1 METQKVTDVGGSAS
15 KGQFKS
21 NFGFL
26 MAAVG
31 SAVGLG
37 NLWGFP
43 YKMGNGGGFAFLI
56 LYLLMA
62 FFIGYPCMLG
72 EFAIGRKGGK
82 AAIGSYERLG
92 KKYIFNGWIATIVP
106 FFLLTFYC
114 VLGGYVLKYLLAN
127 IGDIFGA
134 DWGVNGADSGA
145 FFEGFVGSGAP
156 ALVFTAIY
164 IIATVLIV
172 MGGVS
177 GGIEKFCTI
186 AMPGL
191 AILLIITVIRSC
203 TLPGAVEGLT
213 FIFKPNF
220 EVFKGTGWIT
230 VLASAGGQIFFSL
243 SLASS
248 CMIVYGSYLDKKEN
262 LEKNA
267 VLVPIMDTSV
277 ALLASLA
284 TIPATFA
291 AGMEPAAGP
300 GMLFVTLQT
309 VFNSM
314 GSAGPIFG
322 TMFYLLVLFA
332 ALTSSI
338 GMLEGAVSAF
348 MDRAIDKGKTP
359 SRAKISWAIIGITTI
374 GSIIVSIDAL
384 GAGPMPKPFGLSTW
398 LDAFDL
404 FAEGFMMPGG
414 CLVMAIILGWI
425 KPDYID
431 DEVRLGSAYKTKQF
445 VGFCLKWIVPVFLV
459 FILVG
464 QMNSFFG
471 LGLF

>member
-1 METQKVTDVGGSAS
+1 MSENN

-43 YKMGNGGGFAFLI
+43 YKMGNGGGFVFLI
-56 LYLLMA
+56 LYLALVVL
-62 FFIGYPCMLG
+62 IGYPCMIG

-82 AAIGSYERLG
+82 ASIGSYEAIDKRFA
-92 KKYIFNGWIATIVP
+92 FNGWMATIVP
-106 FFLLTFYC
+106 FFLLAFYC
-114 VLGGYVLKYLLAN
+114 VLGGYVIKYLIAN

-134 DWGVNGADSGA
+134 GWGIGNANSGQYFNDFVGISGA
-145 FFEGFVGSGAP
+145 STLPAMVFSGI
-156 ALVFTAIY
+156 F
-164 IIATVLIV
+164 IILTVLIV

-191 AILLIITVIRSC
+191 ALLLVITVIRSC
-203 TLPGAVEGLT
+203 TLPGALEGLE

-220 EVFKGTGWIT
+220 DVFKGTGWIT
-230 VLASAGGQIFFSL
+230 VLASAGGQMFFSL
-243 SLASS
+243 SLASG
-248 CMIVYGSYLDKKEN
+248 CMIVYGSYLDKEEN

-267 VLVPIMDTSV
+267 LLVPIMDTSV
-277 ALLASLA
+277 AFFAALA

-291 AGMEPAAGP
+291 AGLEPAAGP

-309 VFNSM
+309 VFQSM
-314 GSAGPIFG
+314 GAFGPIFG
-322 TMFYLLVLFA
+322 TVFYLLVFFA

-348 MDRAIDKGKTP
+348 IDLREEKGKSA
-359 SRAKISWAIIGITTI
+359 SRTKISWIIIAITTI
-374 GSIIVSIDAL
+374 GSLVVAIDAL
-384 GAGPMPKPFGLSTW
+384 GAGPLPKPFGLSCW

-404 FAEGFMMPGG
+404 FAEGFMMPIG
-414 CLVMAIILGWI
+414 CLVMSVLLGWMY
-425 KPDYID
+425 PAYID
-431 DEVRLGSAYKTKQF
+431 DEIESGSKYVSRKYVK
-445 VGFCLKWIVPVFLV
+445 FCLKWLAPIFMV

-464 QMNSFFG
+464 QMNGFFG
-471 LGLF
+471 LGWF

>member
-1 METQKVTDVGGSAS
+1 MDKQKSND

-62 FFIGYPCMLG
+62 IFIGYPCMLG
-72 EFAIGRKGGK
+72 EFSIGRKGQK
-82 AAIGSYERLG
+82 AAIGSYEKLDKRFT
-92 KKYIFNGWIATIVP
+92 FNGWIATIVP

-134 DWGVNGADSGA
+134 GWGVNGADSGTYFGA
-145 FFEGFVGSGAP
+145 FVGSGAP
-156 ALVFTAIY
+156 ALIFTAIY
-164 IIATVLIV
+164 IIVTVLIV

-203 TLPGAVEGLT
+203 TLPGAAEGLE

-243 SLASS
+243 SLASA

-267 VLVPIMDTSV
+267 ILVPIMDTTV
-277 ALLASLA
+277 ALLAALA

-322 TMFYLLVLFA
+322 TIFYLLVLFA

-348 MDRAIDKGKTP
+348 MDRAIDKGKKP
-359 SRAKISWAIIGITTI
+359 SRAKISWSIIAITTI
-374 GSIIVSIDAL
+374 GSIIVAIDAL
-384 GAGPMPKPFGLSTW
+384 GAGPLPKPFGLGTW

-414 CLVMAIILGWI
+414 CLIMTIILGWI
-425 KPDYID
+425 HPNYID
-431 DEVRLGSAYKTKQF
+431 DEVRLSSGYKSKAF
-445 VGFCLKWIVPVFLV
+445 VNFCLKWIAPIFLV

-464 QMNSFFG
+464 QMNSFFAFG
-471 LGLF
+471 WF

>member
-1 METQKVTDVGGSAS
+1 MTENN

-56 LYLLMA
+56 IYLAMA
-62 FFIGYPCMLG
+62 VLIGYPCMLG
-72 EFAIGRKGGK
+72 EFALGRKSGK
-82 AAIGSYERLG
+82 AAVGAYESVDKRFA
-92 KKYIFNGWIATIVP
+92 FNGWIATLSP

-114 VLGGYVLKYLLAN
+114 VLGGYVMKYLIAN
-127 IGDIFGA
+127 VGDIFHTA
-134 DWGVNGADSGA
+134 WGINGADPGQY
-145 FFEGFVGSGAP
+145 FNDFVGISGTSTIP
-156 ALVFTAIY
+156 AIIFSFVF
-164 IIATVLIV
+164 IILTVIIV

-177 GGIEKFCTI
+177 GGIEKFCSI

-191 AILLIITVIRSC
+191 AVLLVITVIRSC
-203 TLPGAVEGLT
+203 TLPGAMEGLE

-230 VLASAGGQIFFSL
+230 VFASAGGQIFFSL

-267 VLVPIMDTSV
+267 ILVPLMDTSV
-277 ALLASLA
+277 ALLAALA

-291 AGMEPAAGP
+291 AGLEPAAGP
-300 GMLFVTLQT
+300 GMLFVTLQS

-314 GSAGPIFG
+314 GVAGPFFG
-322 TMFYLLVLFA
+322 TVFYLLVFFA

-348 MDRAIDKGKTP
+348 IDRAKEKGKVPNRT
-359 SRAKISWAIIGITTI
+359 KLSWIIIGITTI
-374 GSIIVSIDAL
+374 GSLIVAIDAL
-384 GAGPMPKPFGLSTW
+384 GAGPFPKPFGLSTW

-414 CLVMAIILGWI
+414 CLVMAVLLGWMY
-425 KPDYID
+425 PAYID
-431 DEVRLGSAYKTKQF
+431 DEVESGSDYRTRTYVK
-445 VGFCLKWIVPVFLV
+445 FCLKWIVPVFLV

-464 QMNSFFG
+464 QINSFFG
-471 LGLF
+471 LGWF

>member
-1 METQKVTDVGGSAS
+1 METN

-62 FFIGYPCMLG
+62 VLIGYPCMLG
-72 EFAIGRKGGK
+72 EFAIGRKGQK
-82 AAIGSYERLG
+82 AAVGSYEKIDRRFA
-92 KKYIFNGWIATIVP
+92 FNGWIATLSP

-114 VLGGYVLKYLLAN
+114 VLGGYVLKYLVAN
-127 IGDIFGA
+127 TCDIFGLGF
-134 DWGVNGADSGA
+134 GVGGADSA
-145 FFEGFVGSGAP
+145 DFFQNFVGSGAP
-156 ALVFTAIY
+156 ALLYTGIF

-191 AILLIITVIRSC
+191 AVLLLITVIRSC
-203 TLPGAVEGLT
+203 TLDGAAEGLA

-220 EVFKGTGWIT
+220 DVFKGTGWIT

-267 VLVPIMDTSV
+267 LLVPLMDTSV
-277 ALLASLA
+277 AMLAALA

-291 AGMEPAAGP
+291 AGLSPEAGP

-314 GSAGPIFG
+314 GAAGPFFG
-322 TMFYLLVLFA
+322 MVFYLLVLFA

-348 MDRAIDKGKTP
+348 MDRAADKGKTP
-359 SRAKISWAIIGITTI
+359 SRTKISWTIIAVTTV
-374 GSIIVSIDAL
+374 GSIIVAIDAL
-384 GAGPMPKPFGLSTW
+384 GAGPLPKPFGLSTW

-404 FAEGFMMPGG
+404 FAEGFMMPLG
-414 CLVMAIILGWI
+414 CLFMVIILGWLHT
-425 KPDYID
+425 DYID
-431 DEVRLGSAYKTKQF
+431 DEVEMGSSYKSKTYVK
-445 VGFCLKWIVPVFLV
+445 FCLKWVAPVFLV
-459 FILVG
+459 FILIG

-471 LGLF
+471 LKLF

>member
-1 METQKVTDVGGSAS
+1 MSGNN
-15 KGQFKS
+15 KGQFKT

-43 YKMGNGGGFAFLI
+43 YKMGNGGGFVFLI
-56 LYLLMA
+56 LYLALVVL
-62 FFIGYPCMLG
+62 IGYPCMIG

-82 AAIGSYERLG
+82 AAIGSYEAVDKRFA
-92 KKYIFNGWIATIVP
+92 INGWMATIVP
-106 FFLLTFYC
+106 FFLLSFYC
-114 VLGGYVLKYLLAN
+114 VLGGYVIKYLVAN
-127 IGDIFGA
+127 VGDIFGA
-134 DWGVNGADSGA
+134 GWGVNGADPGQY
-145 FFEGFVGSGAP
+145 FNDFVGISGTSTVP
-156 ALVFTAIY
+156 ALVFSAIF
-164 IIATVLIV
+164 IVLTVLIV
-172 MGGVS
+172 MGGVA

-191 AILLIITVIRSC
+191 AVLLLITVIRSC
-203 TLPGAVEGLT
+203 TLPGAVEGLE

-220 EVFKGTGWIT
+220 DVFKGTGWIT
-230 VLASAGGQIFFSL
+230 VLASAGGQMFFSL
-243 SLASS
+243 SLASG
-248 CMIVYGSYLDKKEN
+248 CMIVYGSYLDKAEN

-267 VLVPIMDTSV
+267 ILVPIMDTSV
-277 ALLASLA
+277 ALCAALA

-291 AGMEPAAGP
+291 AGLEPAAGP

-314 GSAGPIFG
+314 GAIGPIFG
-322 TMFYLLVLFA
+322 TIFYLLVFFA

-348 MDRAIDKGKTP
+348 MDRAEEKGKTP
-359 SRAKISWAIIGITTI
+359 NRTKISWTIIAITTI
-374 GSIIVSIDAL
+374 GSIIVAIDAL
-384 GAGPMPKPFGLSTW
+384 GAGSLPKPFGLSCW

-404 FAEGFMMPGG
+404 FAEGFMMPIG
-414 CLVMAIILGWI
+414 CLLMAILLGWMY
-425 KPDYID
+425 PAYID
-431 DEVRLGSAYKTKQF
+431 DEIEHGSEYKSRGYVK
-445 VGFCLKWIVPVFLV
+445 FCLKWLAPLFMV

-471 LGLF
+471 LGWF

>member
-1 METQKVTDVGGSAS
+1 MEQQANKD
-15 KGQFKS
+15 QFKS

-56 LYLLMA
+56 LYLVLA
-62 FFIGYPCMLG
+62 ILVGYPCMLG
-72 EFAIGRKGGK
+72 EFAIGRKGQLS
-82 AAIGSYERLG
+82 AIGSYEKIDKRFA
-92 KKYIFNGWIATIVP
+92 FNGWIAILTP

-114 VLGGYVLKYLLAN
+114 VLGGYVIKYIIAN
-127 IGDIFGA
+127 VGDIFGA
-134 DWGVNGADSGA
+134 GWGIGGGDSQSYFDTFVSSGA
-145 FFEGFVGSGAP
+145 AP
-156 ALVFTAIY
+156 IVYAGIFIVLTVF
-164 IIATVLIV
+164 IV
-172 MGGVS
+172 MKGVS
-177 GGIEKFCTI
+177 GGIEKFCTV

-191 AILLIITVIRSC
+191 AILLVITVIRSC
-203 TLPGAVEGLT
+203 TLEGAGEGLE
-213 FIFKPNF
+213 FIFKPNL

-230 VLASAGGQIFFSL
+230 VLGLAGGQLFFSL
-243 SLASS
+243 SLASG
-248 CMIVYGSYLDKKEN
+248 CMITYGSYLSKSEN

-267 VLVPIMDTSV
+267 ILVPIMDTSV
-277 ALLASLA
+277 ALLAALA

-322 TMFYLLVLFA
+322 TIFYLLVFFA

-338 GMLEGAVSAF
+338 GMLEGAVAAF
-348 MDRAIDKGKTP
+348 LDRAREKGKKP
-359 SRAKISWAIIGITTI
+359 SRTKISWTIIAITTV
-374 GSIIVSIDAL
+374 GSLIVAIDAM
-384 GAGPMPKPFGLSTW
+384 GAGPLPHLFGLGTW
-398 LDAFDL
+398 LDTFDL
-404 FAEGFMMPGG
+404 FAEGFMMPLG
-414 CLVMAIILGWI
+414 CLFMAIMIGWI
-425 KPDYID
+425 YPNYID
-431 DEVRLGSAYKTKQF
+431 DEVKLGSQYKTRSF
-445 VGFCLKWIVPVFLV
+445 VKICLKWIAPVFLLFV
-459 FILVG
+459 FVG

>member
-1 METQKVTDVGGSAS
+1 MSENN
-15 KGQFKS
+15 KGQFKT

-56 LYLLMA
+56 LYLALA
-62 FFIGYPCMLG
+62 VLIGYPCMIG

-82 AAIGSYERLG
+82 AAIGSYEAIDKRFT
-92 KKYIFNGWIATIVP
+92 FNGWMATIVP
-106 FFLLTFYC
+106 FFLLSFYC
-114 VLGGYVLKYLLAN
+114 VLGGYVIKYLIAN
-127 IGDIFGA
+127 IGDILNAG
-134 DWGVNGADSGA
+134 WGVGDAAPGTY
-145 FFEGFVGSGAP
+145 FEDFVGISGTSTVP
-156 ALVFTAIY
+156 A
-164 IIATVLIV
+164 IIFSALFIVLTVLVV

-191 AILLIITVIRSC
+191 AVLLVITVIRSC
-203 TLPGAVEGLT
+203 TLPGALEGLE

-220 EVFKGTGWIT
+220 DVFKGTGWIT
-230 VLASAGGQIFFSL
+230 VLASAGGQMFFSL
-243 SLASS
+243 SLASG
-248 CMIVYGSYLDKKEN
+248 CMIVYGSYLDKSEN

-267 VLVPIMDTSV
+267 ILVPIMDTSV
-277 ALLASLA
+277 ALCAALA

-291 AGMEPAAGP
+291 AGLTPQAGP

-309 VFNSM
+309 VFQSM
-314 GSAGPIFG
+314 GSLGPIFG
-322 TMFYLLVLFA
+322 TLFYLLVFFA

-348 MDRAIDKGKTP
+348 MDLQEAKGKTP
-359 SRAKISWAIIGITTI
+359 SRTKISWTIIAITTI
-374 GSIIVSIDAL
+374 GSLIVAIDAL
-384 GAGPMPKPFGLSTW
+384 GAGPLPKPFGLSCW

-404 FAEGFMMPGG
+404 FAEGFMMPIG
-414 CLVMAIILGWI
+414 CLVMAILLGWMY
-425 KPDYID
+425 PNYID
-431 DEVRLGSAYKTKQF
+431 DEIESGSKYVSKKY
-445 VGFCLKWIVPVFLV
+445 VKFCLKWLAPLFMI

-471 LGLF
+471 LGWF

>member
-1 METQKVTDVGGSAS
+1 MSGNS

-56 LYLLMA
+56 LYLALGIL
-62 FFIGYPCMLG
+62 IGYPCMVG
-72 EFAIGRKGGK
+72 EFALGRKSGK
-82 AAIGSYERLG
+82 AAVGAYETVDKRFA
-92 KKYIFNGWIATIVP
+92 INGWMATIVP
-106 FFLLTFYC
+106 FFLLSFYC
-114 VLGGYVLKYLLAN
+114 VLGGYVMKYLIAN

-134 DWGVNGADSGA
+134 GWGVGDANPGAY
-145 FFEGFVGSGAP
+145 FEDFVGISGGSTIP
-156 ALVFTAIY
+156 AILFSAVFIVL
-164 IIATVLIV
+164 TVVIV

-191 AILLIITVIRSC
+191 AVLLVITVIRSC
-203 TLPGAVEGLT
+203 TLPGAVEGLE

-220 EVFKGTGWIT
+220 DVFKGTGWIT
-230 VLASAGGQIFFSL
+230 VLASAGGQMFFSL
-243 SLASS
+243 SLASG
-248 CMIVYGSYLDKKEN
+248 CLIAYGSYLDKAEN

-277 ALLASLA
+277 ALLAALA

-291 AGMEPAAGP
+291 SGLEPAAGP

-309 VFNSM
+309 VFQSM
-314 GSAGPIFG
+314 GGAGPIFG
-322 TMFYLLVLFA
+322 TIFYLLVFFA

-348 MDRAIDKGKTP
+348 MDNAEKKGKTP
-359 SRAKISWAIIGITTI
+359 NRTKISWAIIAITTV
-374 GSIIVSIDAL
+374 GSLIVAIDAL
-384 GAGPMPKPFGLSTW
+384 GAGPLPKPFGLSTW

-404 FAEGFMMPGG
+404 FAEGFMMPIG
-414 CLVMAIILGWI
+414 CLLMAILLGWMY
-425 KPDYID
+425 PAYID
-431 DEVRLGSAYKTKQF
+431 DEVESGSSYKSKGY
-445 VGFCLKWIVPVFLV
+445 VKFCLKWLAPIFMA

-464 QMNSFFG
+464 QLNSFFG
-471 LGLF
+471 LGWF

>member
-1 METQKVTDVGGSAS
+1 
-15 KGQFKS
+15 
-21 NFGFL
+21 
-26 MAAVG
+26 
-31 SAVGLG
+31 
-37 NLWGFP
+37 
-43 YKMGNGGGFAFLI
+43 
-56 LYLLMA
+56 
-62 FFIGYPCMLG
+62 MLG
-72 EFAIGRKGGK
+72 EFSIGRKGQK
-82 AAIGSYERLG
+82 AAIGSYEKLDKRFT
-92 KKYIFNGWIATIVP
+92 FNGWIATIVP

-134 DWGVNGADSGA
+134 GWGVNGADSGTYFGA
-145 FFEGFVGSGAP
+145 FVRQRRSCVDLYSHLHHRYSP
-156 ALVFTAIY
+156 HRN
-164 IIATVLIV
+164 
-172 MGGVS
+172 GGVS

-203 TLPGAVEGLT
+203 TLPGAAEGLE

-243 SLASS
+243 SLASA

-267 VLVPIMDTSV
+267 ILVPIMDTTV
-277 ALLASLA
+277 ALLAALA

-322 TMFYLLVLFA
+322 TIFYLLVLFA

-348 MDRAIDKGKTP
+348 MDRAIDKGKKP
-359 SRAKISWAIIGITTI
+359 SRAKISWSIIAITTI
-374 GSIIVSIDAL
+374 GSIIVAIDAL
-384 GAGPMPKPFGLSTW
+384 GAGPLPKPFGLGTW

-414 CLVMAIILGWI
+414 CLIMTIILGWI
-425 KPDYID
+425 HPNYID
-431 DEVRLGSAYKTKQF
+431 DEVRHSSGYKSKAF
-445 VGFCLKWIVPVFLV
+445 VNFCLKWIAPIFLV

-464 QMNSFFG
+464 QMNSFFAFG
-471 LGLF
+471 WF

>member
-1 METQKVTDVGGSAS
+1 MENNNS
-15 KGQFKS
+15 KGQFQS

-56 LYLLMA
+56 LYLMMA
-62 FFIGYPCMLG
+62 VFIGFPCMLG
-72 EFAIGRKGGK
+72 EFAIGRKGQK
-82 AAIGSYERLG
+82 AAVGSYEKIDKRFT
-92 KKYIFNGWIATIVP
+92 FNGWLATLSP

-114 VLGGYVLKYLLAN
+114 VLGGYVIKYLVAN
-127 IGDIFGA
+127 VGDIFGA
-134 DWGVNGADSGA
+134 GWGVGGADAGA
-145 FFEGFVGSGAP
+145 YFTNFVGSGAE
-156 ALVFTAIY
+156 AIVFTGVFIVL
-164 IIATVLIV
+164 TVVIV
-172 MGGVS
+172 MKGVS

-191 AILLIITVIRSC
+191 AILLLITVIRSC
-203 TLPGAVEGLT
+203 TLPGAAEGLE

-220 EVFKGTGWIT
+220 DVFKGTGWIT
-230 VLASAGGQIFFSL
+230 VFASAGGQIFFSL
-243 SLASS
+243 SLASA

-262 LEKNA
+262 LETNA
-267 VLVPIMDTSV
+267 ILVPIMDTSV
-277 ALLASLA
+277 ALLAALA

-291 AGMEPAAGP
+291 AGLEPAAGP

-314 GSAGPIFG
+314 GAFGPLFG
-322 TMFYLLVLFA
+322 TIFYLLVFFA

-348 MDRAIDKGKTP
+348 MDRAEEKGKTP
-359 SRAKISWAIIGITTI
+359 NRTKISWVIIAITTI
-374 GSIIVSIDAL
+374 GSIIVAIDAL
-384 GAGPMPKPFGLSTW
+384 GAGPLPKPFGLSTW

-414 CLVMAIILGWI
+414 CLIMVILLGWI
-425 KPDYID
+425 YPDYID
-431 DEVRLGSAYKTKQF
+431 DEVESGSAYKTKPF
-445 VGFCLKWIVPVFLV
+445 VKFCLKWIAPVFLA

-464 QMNSFFG
+464 QINSFFG
-471 LGLF
+471 LGWF

>member
-1 METQKVTDVGGSAS
+1 MEKQANKD
-15 KGQFKS
+15 QFKS

-56 LYLLMA
+56 LYLILA
-62 FFIGYPCMLG
+62 ILVGYPCMLG
-72 EFAIGRKGGK
+72 EFSIGRKGQKG
-82 AAIGSYERLG
+82 AIASYEKIDKRFA
-92 KKYIFNGWIATIVP
+92 FNGWMAILTP

-114 VLGGYVLKYLLAN
+114 ALGGYVIKYLIAN

-134 DWGVNGADSGA
+134 SWGIGGEESQAFFDAFVSSGA
-145 FFEGFVGSGAP
+145 SPIIFGAIFI
-156 ALVFTAIY
+156 V
-164 IIATVLIV
+164 ATVFIV
-172 MGGVS
+172 MKGVS
-177 GGIEKFCTI
+177 GGIEKFCSA
-186 AMPGL
+186 AMPAL
-191 AILLIITVIRSC
+191 AVLLVITVIRSC
-203 TLPGAVEGLT
+203 TLPGAGEGLE
-213 FIFKPNF
+213 FIFKPNLD
-220 EVFKGTGWIT
+220 VFKGTGWIT
-230 VLASAGGQIFFSL
+230 VLGSAGGQLFFSL
-243 SLASS
+243 SLASG
-248 CMIVYGSYLDKKEN
+248 CMITYGSYLSKKEN

-267 VLVPIMDTSV
+267 VLVPIMDTTI
-277 ALLASLA
+277 ALLAALA

-322 TMFYLLVLFA
+322 TIFYLLVLFA

-348 MDRAIDKGKTP
+348 LDRAKDKGKTP
-359 SRAKISWAIIGITTI
+359 NRTKVSWSIIVVTTI
-374 GSIIVSIDAL
+374 GSLIVIIDAM
-384 GAGPMPKPFGLSTW
+384 GAGPLPHLFGLGTW
-398 LDAFDL
+398 LDTFDL
-404 FAEGFMMPGG
+404 FAEGFMMPLG
-414 CLVMAIILGWI
+414 CLFMAIMLGWI
-425 KPDYID
+425 YPNYID
-431 DEVRLGSAYKTKQF
+431 DEVELGSQYKSKSY
-445 VGFCLKWIVPVFLV
+445 VKLCLKYIAPIFLV
-459 FILVG
+459 FIFVG

>member
-1 METQKVTDVGGSAS
+1 
-15 KGQFKS
+15 
-21 NFGFL
+21 

-62 FFIGYPCMLG
+62 VFIGYPCMLG
-72 EFAIGRKGGK
+72 EFAIGRKGQK
-82 AAIGSYERLG
+82 AAVGSYEKVDKRFT
-92 KKYIFNGWIATIVP
+92 FNGWIATFSP

-114 VLGGYVLKYLLAN
+114 VLGGYVLKYLVAN

-134 DWGVNGADSGA
+134 GFGIGGADSGTYFGA
-145 FFEGFVGSGAP
+145 FVGSGAP
-156 ALVFTAIY
+156 ALIYTAIF
-164 IIATVLIV
+164 IVATVLIV

-191 AILLIITVIRSC
+191 AVLLIITVIRSC
-203 TLPGAVEGLT
+203 TLPGAAEGLA

-220 EVFKGTGWIT
+220 TVFKGTGWIS

-243 SLASS
+243 SLASA

-267 VLVPIMDTSV
+267 ILVPIMDTTV
-277 ALLASLA
+277 ALLAALA

-291 AGMEPAAGP
+291 AGLEPKAGP
-300 GMLFVTLQT
+300 GMLFITLQS

-314 GSAGPIFG
+314 GKAGPLFG
-322 TMFYLLVLFA
+322 TIFYLLVLFA

-348 MDRAIDKGKTP
+348 IDRAADKGKKP
-359 SRAKISWAIIGITTI
+359 SRTKISWTIIAITTI
-374 GSIIVSIDAL
+374 GSILVAVDAL
-384 GAGPMPKPFGLSTW
+384 GGGPLPKPFGLETW

-414 CLVMAIILGWI
+414 CLIMVILLGWI
-425 KPDYID
+425 KPNYID
-431 DEVRLGSAYKTKQF
+431 DEIELSSSFASRGF
-445 VGFCLKWIVPVFLV
+445 VKFCLKFVAPVFLV
-459 FILVG
+459 FILIG

-471 LGLF
+471 LKLF

>member
-1 METQKVTDVGGSAS
+1 MDNN

-62 FFIGYPCMLG
+62 VFIGYPCMLG
-72 EFAIGRKGGK
+72 EFAIGRKGQK
-82 AAIGSYERLG
+82 AAIGSYEKADRRFA
-92 KKYIFNGWIATIVP
+92 FNGWIATLSP

-114 VLGGYVLKYLLAN
+114 VLGGYVLKYLVAN
-127 IGDIFGA
+127 LGDIFGA
-134 DWGVNGADSGA
+134 DFGINGEDSGV
-145 FFEGFVGSGAP
+145 FFETFVGSGAP
-156 ALVFTAIY
+156 ALIY
-164 IIATVLIV
+164 TGIFIIVTVLIV

-177 GGIEKFCTI
+177 GGIEKFCSV

-191 AILLIITVIRSC
+191 AVLLIITVIRSC
-203 TLPGAVEGLT
+203 TLPGAAEGLE

-267 VLVPIMDTSV
+267 LLVPLMDTSV
-277 ALLASLA
+277 ALLAALA

-291 AGMEPAAGP
+291 AGLSPAAGP
-300 GMLFVTLQT
+300 GMLFVTLQS

-322 TMFYLLVLFA
+322 VVFYLLVLFA

-348 MDRAIDKGKTP
+348 MDRAEDKGKRPNRT
-359 SRAKISWAIIGITTI
+359 KISWTIIAVTTI
-374 GSIIVSIDAL
+374 GSVIVAVDAL
-384 GAGPMPKPFGLSTW
+384 GAGPLPKPFGLSTW
-398 LDAFDL
+398 LDTFDL
-404 FAEGFMMPGG
+404 FAEGFMMPLG
-414 CLVMAIILGWI
+414 CLFMVILLGWI
-425 KPDYID
+425 RSDYID
-431 DEVRLGSAYKTKQF
+431 DEVELSSSYKSKGF
-445 VGFCLKWIVPVFLV
+445 VKFCFKWIAPIFLV

-464 QMNSFFG
+464 QMNSFFA
-471 LGLF
+471 LNLF

>member
-1 METQKVTDVGGSAS
+1 MSNND

-56 LYLLMA
+56 LYLLLA
-62 FFIGYPCMLG
+62 FVIGYPCMVS
-72 EFAIGRKGGK
+72 EFALGRKGGK
-82 AAIGSYERLG
+82 AAVGSYEKVDKRFT
-92 KKYIFNGWIATIVP
+92 FNGWLATLSP

-114 VLGGYVLKYLLAN
+114 VLGGYVMKYLVAN

-134 DWGVNGADSGA
+134 SWGINRADSSVYFA
-145 FFEGFVGSGAP
+145 DFVGDNVQT
-156 ALVFTAIY
+156 LLFTAVFIVL
-164 IIATVLIV
+164 TVIIV
-172 MGGVS
+172 MKGVS
-177 GGIEKFCTI
+177 GGIEKFCTF

-191 AILLIITVIRSC
+191 AVLLLITVIRSC
-203 TLPGAVEGLT
+203 TLPGAMEGLG

-220 EVFKGTGWIT
+220 DVFKGTGWLT
-230 VLASAGGQIFFSL
+230 VLASAGGQMFFSL
-243 SLASS
+243 SLASA

-277 ALLASLA
+277 ALLAALA

-291 AGMEPAAGP
+291 AGLEPAAGP
-300 GMLFVTLQT
+300 SMLFVTLQT

-314 GSAGPIFG
+314 GAIGPLFG
-322 TMFYLLVLFA
+322 TIFYLLVFFA
-332 ALTSSI
+332 AITSSI

-348 MDRAIDKGKTP
+348 MDRAVDKGKEPNRT
-359 SRAKISWAIIGITTI
+359 KISWIIIAITTV
-374 GSIIVSIDAL
+374 GSILVAIDAL
-384 GAGPMPKPFGLSTW
+384 GSGPLPKPFGLATW
-398 LDAFDL
+398 LDAFDI

-414 CLVMAIILGWI
+414 CLIMAILLGWI
-425 KPDYID
+425 YPNYTD
-431 DEVRLGSAYKTKQF
+431 DEIEFGSSYKSKKF
-445 VGFCLKWIVPVFLV
+445 VKFCLKWIAPVFLV
-459 FILVG
+459 FILIG
-464 QMNSFFG
+464 QANSFFG

>member
-1 METQKVTDVGGSAS
+1 MSNND

-56 LYLLMA
+56 LYLLLA
-62 FFIGYPCMLG
+62 FVIGYPCMVS
-72 EFAIGRKGGK
+72 EFALGRKAGK
-82 AAIGSYERLG
+82 AAVGSYEKVDKRFT
-92 KKYIFNGWIATIVP
+92 FNGWLATLSP

-114 VLGGYVLKYLLAN
+114 VLGGYVMKYLIAN
-127 IGDIFGA
+127 VGDIFGA
-134 DWGVNGADSGA
+134 SWGINRADSGIY
-145 FFEGFVGSGAP
+145 FTDFVGDNVQT
-156 ALVFTAIY
+156 LLFTAVF
-164 IIATVLIV
+164 IILTVIIV
-172 MGGVS
+172 MKGVS
-177 GGIEKFCTI
+177 GGIEKFCTF

-191 AILLIITVIRSC
+191 AILLLITVIRSC
-203 TLPGAVEGLT
+203 TLPGAMEGLA

-220 EVFKGTGWIT
+220 DVFKGTGWLT
-230 VLASAGGQIFFSL
+230 VLASAGGQMFFSL
-243 SLASS
+243 SLASA

-277 ALLASLA
+277 ALLAALA

-291 AGMEPAAGP
+291 AGLEPAAGP

-314 GSAGPIFG
+314 GTLGPLFG
-322 TMFYLLVLFA
+322 TIFYLLVFFA

-348 MDRAIDKGKTP
+348 MDRAEEKGKRP
-359 SRAKISWAIIGITTI
+359 DRAKISWIIIAITTI
-374 GSIIVSIDAL
+374 GSIVVAMDAL
-384 GAGPMPKPFGLSTW
+384 GAGPLPKPFGLETW
-398 LDAFDL
+398 LDAFDI
-404 FAEGFMMPGG
+404 FAEGFMMPAG
-414 CLVMAIILGWI
+414 CLIMAILLGWI
-425 KPDYID
+425 YPNYTD
-431 DEVRLGSAYKTKQF
+431 DEIESGSPYKSKKF
-445 VGFCLKWIVPVFLV
+445 VKFCLKWIAPLFLV

-464 QMNSFFG
+464 QANSFFG
-471 LGLF
+471 LNLF

>member
-1 METQKVTDVGGSAS
+1 MSDNN

-56 LYLLMA
+56 LYLALA
-62 FFIGYPCMLG
+62 VLIGYPCMIG
-72 EFAIGRKGGK
+72 EFAIGRKAGK
-82 AAIGSYERLG
+82 AAIGSYESIDKRFA
-92 KKYIFNGWIATIVP
+92 INGWMATLVP
-106 FFLLTFYC
+106 FFLLSFYC
-114 VLGGYVLKYLLAN
+114 VLGGYVIKYLIAN

-134 DWGVNGADSGA
+134 SWGVNGADPGQY
-145 FFEGFVGSGAP
+145 FNDFVGISGTSTVP
-156 ALVFTAIY
+156 ALIFSAVFIVL
-164 IIATVLIV
+164 TVLIV

-177 GGIEKFCTI
+177 GGIEKFCTV

-191 AILLIITVIRSC
+191 AVLLVITVIRSC
-203 TLPGAVEGLT
+203 TLPGAVEGLE

-220 EVFKGTGWIT
+220 DVFKGTGWIT
-230 VLASAGGQIFFSL
+230 VLASAGGQMFFSL
-243 SLASS
+243 SLASG
-248 CMIVYGSYLDKKEN
+248 CMIVYGSYLSKEEN

-277 ALLASLA
+277 ALCAALA

-291 AGMEPAAGP
+291 AGLEPAAGP

-314 GSAGPIFG
+314 GAFGPIFG
-322 TMFYLLVLFA
+322 TIFYLLVFFA

-348 MDRAIDKGKTP
+348 MDRAAEKGKTP
-359 SRAKISWAIIGITTI
+359 NRTKISWTIIAITTI
-374 GSIIVSIDAL
+374 GSIIVAIDAL
-384 GAGPMPKPFGLSTW
+384 GAGALPKPFGLSCW

-404 FAEGFMMPGG
+404 FAEGFMMPIG
-414 CLVMAIILGWI
+414 CLLMAILLGWMY
-425 KPDYID
+425 PAYID
-431 DEVRLGSAYKTKQF
+431 DEIEKGSEYKSRKY
-445 VGFCLKWIVPVFLV
+445 VKFCLKWLAPIFMV